1 MIHLLIASGV
11 FVCVF
16 GSALSGMYLRV
27 LLPEHHLNDE
37 SSGAIKLAVGLV
49 ATIAALVLGLLI
61 SSAKGSFDTINN
73 DLIHN
78 AANIIC
84 LDSVLSKYGPQTRE
98 LRGSTGERNSAKG
111 SFDFSVPFGQDVSMI
126 KIHQIEFLP

>member
-1 MIHLLIASGV
+1 MNLHILTSV
-11 FVCVF
+11 
-16 GSALSGMYLRV
+16 
-27 LLPEHHLNDE
+27 HHSIDE
-37 SSGAIKLAVGLV
+37 SSSAIKLAIGLV
-49 ATIAALVLGLLI
+49 ATIEALVLGLQI
-61 SSAKGSFDTINN
+61 SSVKGSFDIIDN